1 MKATF
6 CRWMR
11 LIMPCLALA
20 CLAGCGGADPDGE
33 KKQAREGNRINIY
46 MWSEYIDPEILK
58 DFERETGIKAR
69 VDVYEDTETM
79 IAKVQHQGGDR
90 LYDIVVASDHAVPIL
105 ARFGLIQALDFS
117 LLPNA
122 ENVDPQ
128 FRNAPYDPENRHGV
142 PYQWGTIGLL
152 YRKDR
157 LADFEPGWSAV
168 FDPERQPERFV
179 LIDSM
184 RDMMAVA
191 LKSLGHSVNARDPG
205 QVREA
210 GDRILRAKK
219 STRCLGFEGSVGGKN
234 KVAGGMADLAIVYS
248 GEALRAMQE
257 DNRLAYAIPREGSV
271 VWVDLMTITARSRNV
286 RAAHQFINYILDAKV
301 GAQLTEF
308 TQFASPNTRA
318 LAALPEALRDN
329 PGIYPPPDAR
339 ETLEYI
345 QDVQEATRL
354 YDEVWRTVKSH

>member
-1 MKATF
+1 MKKETV
-6 CRWMR
+6 RWVR
-11 LIMPCLALA
+11 LMLLGLAA
-20 CLAGCGGADPDGE
+20 AYVAGCGGSDPDGG
-33 KKQAREGNRINIY
+33 KKQATGGNQVNIY
-46 MWSEYIDPEILK
+46 MWSEYIDPEIPK
-58 DFERETGIKAR
+58 DFEQKTGIKVR

-105 ARFGLIQALDFS
+105 AKFGLIQPLDFS
-117 LLPNA
+117 QLPNA
-122 ENVDPQ
+122 ANVDPQ
-128 FRNAPYDPENRHGV
+128 FRNAPYDPENRYGV

-157 LADFEPGWSAV
+157 LGDSQPDWSAV
-168 FDPERQPERFV
+168 FDPARQPERFV

-191 LKSLGHSVNARDPG
+191 LKSLGHSVNARDLE
-205 QVREA
+205 QVRAA
-210 GDRILRAKK
+210 GDHILQAKK
-219 STRCLGFEGSVGGKN
+219 SARCLGFEGSVGGKN

-257 DNRLAYAIPREGSV
+257 DERLAYAIPREGSV
-271 VWVDLMTITARSRNV
+271 IWVDLMTLTARSQNV
-286 RAAHQFINYILDAKV
+286 GAAHQFINYIMDAKV

-308 TQFASPNTRA
+308 TQFASPNTQA
-318 LAALPEALRDN
+318 LAALPEALRAN
-329 PGIYPPPDAR
+329 PGIYPPPDVR

-345 QDVQEATRL
+345 QDVEDATRL